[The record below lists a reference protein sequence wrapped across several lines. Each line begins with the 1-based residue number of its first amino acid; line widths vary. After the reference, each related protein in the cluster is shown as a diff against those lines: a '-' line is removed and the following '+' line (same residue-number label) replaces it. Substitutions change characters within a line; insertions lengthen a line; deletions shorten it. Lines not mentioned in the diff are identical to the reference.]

1 MKAAEAETCERSA
14 SGGRVAARSSF
25 CYCSTVAVAIYCTLP
40 LLLLLLLVVV
50 VVVVLP
56 LLVLEAKSIDEEKRV
71 PDIS

>member
-1 MKAAEAETCERSA
+1 MKAVEAETCERSA
-14 SGGRVAARSSF
+14 SGGRGAARSSF

-40 LLLLLLLVVV
+40 LLVLL